1 MGMWF
6 LFLAFMFIGGTAA
19 IIYLVTRFHRFSFI
33 KGIRNRFW
41 SWLAAAIPVLLVL
54 SIIFYDMYSM
64 IVVALHMALFFILS
78 DIASAIYRKK
88 TGKERGKRY
97 WAGVVALCLTA
108 VAMAWAF
115 FNAYHVSRTYYEFNT
130 VKKCGNIRVALIAD
144 SHLGVTLDGKRF
156 GEQMERIDGEGADLL
171 IIDGDFVD
179 DDSTRADMEEAC
191 RALGRMKT
199 PVYFIYGNH
208 DRGYYNKRDF
218 DGDMLR
224 KCLEDNG
231 VKVLQDETELIDDRF
246 YIVGREDKS
255 RGRLSVADM
264 LDPLDKSKYII
275 SCDHQP
281 SDFEEESRLGAD
293 MVLSGHTHGGHVWPS
308 GYFPYWFGIND
319 GIWGLYKHGDT
330 NCIVTSGISGWAIP
344 FKTGTHSEYVIIDIH
359 GE

>member
-19 IIYLVTRFHRFSFI
+19 IIYLVTRFHGFSFI
-33 KGIRNRFW
+33 KGIRNRFL

-130 VKKCGNIRVALIAD
+130 VKKCGNIRVALVAD

-179 DDSTRADMEEAC
+179 DSSSNDDTYIAC
-191 RALGRMKT
+191 QALGKMKT
-199 PVYFIYGNH
+199 PVYFVYGNH
-208 DRGYYNKRDF
+208 DRGYYRNKEFDDF
-218 DGDMLR
+218 LR
-224 KCLEDNG
+224 KCLTDNG
-231 VKVLQDETELIDDRF
+231 VTILQDKAELIDGRF
-246 YIVGREDKS
+246 YLVGCEDRS
-255 RGRLSVADM
+255 GGPMEASDLIC
-264 LDPLDKSKYII
+264 PLDKSKYII
-275 SCDHQP
+275 TCDHQP
-281 SDFEEESRLGAD
+281 YRFEDLSNNGSDL
-293 MVLSGHTHGGHVWPS
+293 VLAGHTHGGHVWPS